1 MVRFIFFNKRVTNRE
16 LFLETHRNDASYL
29 SCLKEERAA
38 LEQKKKEILI
48 ELNLSDVH
56 YDPQKIEFYTDWE
69 FHIRGNDMFS
79 VRQIHCFLHCKS
91 LIQDGKNALAYHELY
106 DFIEDYGRKKGIAL
120 SLYELQ
126 AIRYLLDQMEVNK
139 SV

>member
-1 MVRFIFFNKRVTNRE
+1 MKKGQLLNR
-16 LFLETHRNDASYL
+16 
-29 SCLKEERAA
+29 
-38 LEQKKKEILI
+38 KKEILI

-56 YDPQKIEFYTDWE
+56 YDPLKIEFYTDCE

-79 VRQIHCFLHCKS
+79 LRQIHCFLHCKS
-91 LIQDGKNALAYHELY
+91 LIQEGKNALAYHELY

-126 AIRYLLDQMEVNK
+126 AIRYLLDQMEVNN